1 MPVRRLDL
9 MERTS
14 LISSLKDWEMKP
26 ISPPLYEIMTGT
38 E

>member
-26 ISPPLYEIMTGT
+26 ISPPFVRNHDGY
-38 E
+38 